1 MDGVNV
7 WIAVSANHKT
17 SKTNQSYTKKKF
29 EPVSILDVSDLKF
42 TLTPALDRGKR
53 ENTSTWCQAL
63 PGTPVC
69 QFSRFVVTCRI
80 SVVFPKKRRY
90 VFVSCFHHL
99 NQ

>member
-1 MDGVNV
+1 MDGINV

-53 ENTSTWCQAL
+53 ERTPQHGVKRCQGHQFVNFHAL
-63 PGTPVC
+63 
-69 QFSRFVVTCRI
+69 S
-80 SVVFPKKRRY
+80 
-90 VFVSCFHHL
+90 
-99 NQ
+99 

>member
-80 SVVFPKKRRY
+80 SVVFPKKRSMCLL
-90 VFVSCFHHL
+90 VAFTI
-99 NQ
+99 